1 MAEYPVGYAVLQTKD
16 DSRERPIL
24 IDVWYPAS
32 EEAEETAIDY
42 LPGSGIAALDG
53 EPAGGKFPLV
63 VMSHGAFGTARSYS
77 WIAEH
82 LARSGYVVAGVSHF
96 GEPIVYGPQ
105 TMDPAYALRP
115 WLRPQDCSFAVT
127 FLTTQSKLK
136 ETVDSARI
144 GALGHS
150 SGGATALALGG
161 ALYDPAGMHKYCMSE
176 DGRRDKGCDYARSGS
191 ASSPPEPPA
200 EARKSCRDDRF
211 RAIVALDPA
220 LGPGH
225 DEAGLSSVE
234 VPVHIVGSVQNDFL
248 PFDHNAGRYA
258 RLMPNAALTRL
269 NHGEGHFVFLNECE
283 TDISANGVPICR
295 DRENVHRESVHEHL
309 GKMILGF
316 FDTHMRAPPGMPLG
330 R

>member
-1 MAEYPVGYAVLQTKD
+1 MPRRRRSTTV
-16 DSRERPIL
+16 
-24 IDVWYPAS
+24 
-32 EEAEETAIDY
+32 
-42 LPGSGIAALDG
+42 PGSGIAALDG
-53 EPAGGKFPLV
+53 ETAGGKFPLV
-63 VMSHGAFGTARSYS
+63 VMSHAAFGAARNYS

-82 LARSGYVVAGVSHF
+82 LARCGYIVAGVSHF
-96 GEPIVYGPQ
+96 GESFVYGPQ
-105 TMDPAYALRP
+105 TIDPAYALKP
-115 WLRPQDCSFAVT
+115 WLRPQDCSFALS
-127 FLTTQSKLK
+127 FLTTRSKLK
-136 ETVDSARI
+136 DAVDSTRI

-150 SGGATALALGG
+150 SGGATAIALGG
-161 ALYDPAGMHKYCMSE
+161 GLFDPLGMHRYCVSE
-176 DGRRDKGCDYARSGS
+176 EGRRDKGCDYARSG
-191 ASSPPEPPA
+191 ASSPPEPMPEPPA
-200 EARKSCRDDRF
+200 DALTSHRDDRI

-283 TDISANGVPICR
+283 SDTAANGVPICR

-309 GKMILGF
+309 GKVILEF
-316 FDTHMRAPPGMPLG
+316 FERHMRAA
-330 R
+330 